1 MTDAVFVSG
10 WAGPET
16 LFPGLSARLDF
27 VAPFLDGDEAAVIA
41 RAAARPAR
49 LLAGWSTGA
58 HMLLR
63 HAATL
68 FPRAGKVVLFAPF
81 ARFGDSFPD
90 RITKSMRAAMDEAPE
105 ATVRAF
111 WKNCGAPGI
120 LGAPGAPGAPTW
132 NPAWAA
138 PLAAGL
144 DYLRASAVAASPV
157 PAVNVTVVWGTRD
170 RIVRRAALDRALALL
185 PGATLAVSDGGLW
198 PSPDLLAEHLI

>member
-27 VAPFLDGDEAAVIA
+27 LAPFLDGDEAALVA
-41 RAAARPAR
+41 RAAANPAR
-49 LLAGWSTGA
+49 VLAGWSTGA
-58 HMLLR
+58 HMLFR

-68 FPRAGKVVLFAPF
+68 FPRAAKVVLFAPF

-90 RITKSMRAAMDEAPE
+90 RIVQSMRAAMDKAPE

-111 WKNCGAPGI
+111 WKNCGAPGEF
-120 LGAPGAPGAPTW
+120 GAPGAPAW

-144 DYLRASAVAASPV
+144 DYLRASAVAESPV
-157 PAVNVTVVWGTRD
+157 PAANVTVVWGTRD

-185 PGATLAVSDGGLW
+185 PGATLRVHDGGHW
-198 PSPDLLAEHLI
+198 PSPDLLAEHVI

>member
-27 VAPFLDGDEAAVIA
+27 LTPFLDGDETAIIA

-63 HAATL
+63 HAVTL

-90 RITKSMRAAMDEAPE
+90 RIIQSMRAAMDDAPE

-111 WKNCGAPGI
+111 WKNCGAPG
-120 LGAPGAPGAPTW
+120 APGAPAW
-132 NPAWAA
+132 NPTWAA

-144 DYLRASAVAASPV
+144 DYLRASAVAQEPL
-157 PAVNVTVVWGTRD
+157 PAANVTVVWGTRD

-185 PGATLAVSDGGLW
+185 PGATLRVHDGGHW
-198 PSPDLLAEHLI
+198 PSPDLLAEPLI

>member
-27 VAPFLDGDEAAVIA
+27 LAPFLDGDEAAVIA
-41 RAAARPAR
+41 RVAANPVR

-68 FPRAGKVVLFAPF
+68 FPRCAKVVLFAPF

-90 RITKSMRAAMDEAPE
+90 RIVQSMRAAMDEAAE

-111 WKNCGAPGI
+111 WKNCGVAGV
-120 LGAPGAPGAPTW
+120 PGAPGAPAW

-144 DYLRASAVAASPV
+144 DYLRASAVAQEPL
-157 PAVNVTVVWGTRD
+157 PAANVTVVWGTRD

-185 PGATLAVSDGGLW
+185 PGATLCVHDGGHW
-198 PSPDLLAEHLI
+198 PCADLLAEHLF